1 MKTLTAKDIMNRQVI
16 TVRENMT
23 VHQLASFL
31 TDKMISGAP
40 VVDENQNLVGVV
52 SMSDIVRNDAHRAA
66 IIQEHHDTDFYLT
79 GWEDDLDEEEM
90 ELLHIEEEDNVPV
103 RDIMTPLI
111 FKVEEDTSLADM
123 AKMMIGGRIHRLIV
137 TRGTK
142 VTGIV
147 TTLDMLKAIRDT
159 T

>member
-1 MKTLTAKDIMNRQVI
+1 MKSLRAKDIMNTQVF

-23 VHQLASFL
+23 VHQLAGFL

-40 VVDENQNLVGVV
+40 VVDREQNLVGVV

-66 IIQEHHDTDFYLT
+66 IIQEHRDTDFYIK

-90 ELLHIEEEDNVPV
+90 EQLHIEEEDNVPV

-123 AKMMIGGRIHRLIV
+123 ADIMIGGRIHRLIV
-137 TRGTK
+137 TRGDK

-159 T
+159 V